1 MSMTRMIVRFSF
13 AIAIGMQLSLPR
25 FAAGAILLFE
35 DATTGSD
42 INING
47 EAQSVVWGDFNNDG
61 CPELWISKNS
71 GISGGDG
78 QAANLYQNLCNGH
91 FLDVTTGLVGDLS
104 GGLDF
109 HGAAWA
115 DFDNNGDI
123 DLMQLVGGGGGVG
136 TDLTKLRARLFVNS
150 GGKLIDR
157 AAEFGIDHPL
167 ARGRMPLWLD
177 YDNDGKLDLFFGADH
192 RPDGRSPPTIFH
204 QGDHA
209 FEDARSATGFNL
221 ETSRYAVISNLNG
234 DRRMELIAISGK
246 SAEAGG
252 GAIKAAGSSEQ
263 DLNIYETRGLPFV
276 SLTSQF
282 LSNVRVNG
290 RHFSEIAI
298 ADYNNDLRPD
308 IYITRH
314 WRTGRNQL
322 LINTGSSFVDRS
334 LAAGISGL
342 QIAGNAVVAGDF
354 DNDGDQDLYID
365 QADQAVNGPNILLEN
380 QGDGTFAAIS
390 DTAVQPTPCV
400 VEVDRWQ

>member
-1 MSMTRMIVRFSF
+1 M
-13 AIAIGMQLSLPR
+13 
-25 FAAGAILLFE
+25 FE
-35 DATTGSD
+35 DATTGSG
-42 INING
+42 INLNG
-47 EAQSVVWGDFNNDG
+47 ETYSVAWGDFNNDG
-61 CPELWISKNS
+61 CPDLWIVKHSS
-71 GISGGDG
+71 LDP
-78 QAANLYQNLCNGH
+78 QAAYSKSLQRSVSRGH
-91 FLDVTTGLVGDLS
+91 KTVDLS
-104 GGLDF
+104 GVLDC

-115 DFDNNGDI
+115 DFDNNGEI
-123 DLMQLVGGGGGVG
+123 DLVQLVGGGGGVG
-136 TDLTKLRARLFVNS
+136 TSVTKLRARLFVNS
-150 GGKLIDR
+150 GGKLMDR
-157 AAEFGIDHPL
+157 AAEFGIDYPL

-221 ETSRYAVISNLNG
+221 ETSRYAVISNLNE

-246 SAEAGG
+246 SAEAAG
-252 GAIKAAGSSEQ
+252 GAIKAAGSPEQ

-276 SLTSQF
+276 SLTSPF

-342 QIAGNAVVAGDF
+342 QIAGNAVAAGDF